1 MNISLTPELD
11 SYVQEKVKTGM
22 YHSASEVIRE
32 GLRLL
37 QEQDLLRQAR
47 LEQLRREIAIGV
59 EQIERGQYTDYDV
72 DNLEPLVEKIEAKAR
87 ERAAARKA
95 GHYK

>member
-11 SYVQEKVKTGM
+11 SYVQEKVKTGL

-37 QEQDLLRQAR
+37 QEQDMLRQAK
-47 LEQLRREIAIGV
+47 LEQLRREIDIGI
-59 EQIERGQYTDYDV
+59 EQIERGQYKVYEAGKLHLMAEDV
-72 DNLEPLVEKIEAKAR
+72 IAEGRRRLESRHNHPK
-87 ERAAARKA
+87 
-95 GHYK
+95 

>member
-11 SYVQEKVKTGM
+11 RYVKEKVQTGM

-37 QEQDLLRQAR
+37 KDQEHMRQAR
-47 LEQLRREIAIGV
+47 LDQLRSDVGV
-59 EQIERGQYTDYDV
+59 GIDQIERGQYTDYAPSEIGSLND
-72 DNLEPLVEKIEAKAR
+72 EAKANGR
-87 ERAAARKA
+87 KLLAQRAAERL
-95 GHYK
+95 